1 MVVSHPYRHLGT
13 LEASQHQYRYLLAS
27 APTGNLA
34 CLFPYIHISI
44 LDGTYVLDY
53 ISSDARFVGR
63 VCILHG
69 VRFRHTELSSGSVTV
84 KAVMQ

>member
-27 APTGNLA
+27 APTGDLA

-44 LDGTYVLDY
+44 L
-53 ISSDARFVGR
+53 AR
-63 VCILHG
+63 
-69 VRFRHTELSSGSVTV
+69 
-84 KAVMQ
+84 